1 MVMIIGIFLFFSA
14 AHILFVFLYMRS
26 VEKSL
31 KAMDEKIYRIQA
43 SLNRD

>member
-1 MVMIIGIFLFFSA
+1 MNVFLLIIMITFV
-14 AHILFVFLYMRS
+14 AHVFFVFLYMRN